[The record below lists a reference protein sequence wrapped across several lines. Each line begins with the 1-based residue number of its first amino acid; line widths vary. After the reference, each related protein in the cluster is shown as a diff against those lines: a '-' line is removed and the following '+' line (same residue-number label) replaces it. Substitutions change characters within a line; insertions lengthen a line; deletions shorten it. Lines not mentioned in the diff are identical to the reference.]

1 MLTNIIRI
9 IHFII
14 VLLVLISPFIKNY
27 ILKKLVFVFLIYL
40 LIQYISGYEKCGL
53 TILEY
58 AFMKEKYQEGFMYR
72 IIKPIIQ
79 IPEKYFDNYVLFIHF
94 VYIYILYLQLFNK
107 SCLL

>member
-1 MLTNIIRI
+1 MLTNIIKFVHLI
-9 IHFII
+9 II
-14 VLLVLISPFIKNY
+14 LLILIAPFINIT

-58 AFMKEKYQEGFMYR
+58 TFMKEKYQEGFMYR

-79 IPEKYFDNYVLFIHF
+79 IPEKYFDNYVLFIHL
-94 VYIYILYLQLFNK
+94 VYIYVLYLQLQY
-107 SCLL
+107 